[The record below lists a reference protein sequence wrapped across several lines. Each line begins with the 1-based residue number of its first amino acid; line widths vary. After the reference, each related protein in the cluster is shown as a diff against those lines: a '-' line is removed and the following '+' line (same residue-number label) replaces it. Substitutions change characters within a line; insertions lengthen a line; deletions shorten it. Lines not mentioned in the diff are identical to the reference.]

1 MTSASLVAS
10 SADAAPQLSHAEALA
25 ILESRLGR
33 EPQDVL
39 EAAVVLE
46 AWGGLPAEA
55 ALAAAEDI
63 FESLHPAAAPA
74 DDTRESD
81 KDTPRAPSDALTML
95 LAIASILL
103 WTGPIRSQLGASAF
117 ADAVRLS
124 VPLTLGVQWFL
135 AARYLF
141 DRWWLER
148 LNRDGR
154 LLALIAVGGIVA
166 GAAAGHVALL
176 SVELCLLWACAGLV
190 LRRGHHLSVIA
201 VFGSST
207 YALFAGAPVL
217 LVLAALDG
225 ALLVLL
231 GVILRGAGNG
241 MYRGRPWR
249 IALRASLIG
258 VALGT
263 LLFSDA
269 RANFGEDPRS
279 LALALL
285 PSMLA
290 SFWGGWH
297 LASMWAAIGDDL
309 RGRALAESAEA
320 SWRSSACR
328 VAAGAAG
335 RIALA
340 VGLLTPACAAA
351 GSAAGWRVAG
361 ATSLCGLAAFAFAT
375 VGASLLNAIERSWLG
390 LVAVVGGCSV
400 TLVVDAFGNRSGGT
414 GLLAGS
420 VAAVVVMLPAAIQLR
435 RPARLLASIV
445 R

>member
-1 MTSASLVAS
+1 MTAQTLTAS
-10 SADAAPQLSHAEALA
+10 SAPAAQQLSRAEALA

-33 EPQDVL
+33 EPQDLL

-55 ALAAAEDI
+55 ALAVAEDI
-63 FESLHPAAAPA
+63 FESLHPAAEPAP
-74 DDTRESD
+74 DTRESD
-81 KDTPRAPSDALTML
+81 EDTPRAPSDALTML
-95 LAIASILL
+95 LALASILF

-148 LNRDGR
+148 LKRDRR
-154 LLALIAVGGIVA
+154 LLASIAVGGLV
-166 GAAAGHVALL
+166 GAAAVGQVALL

-190 LRRGHHLSVIA
+190 LRRGHHLAVIA
-201 VFGSST
+201 VFGGAT
-207 YALFAGAPVL
+207 YALFADAPVL
-217 LVLAALDG
+217 LVLGVLNFG
-225 ALLVLL
+225 LVVLL
-231 GVILRGAGNG
+231 RLILHGAGKG
-241 MYRGRPWR
+241 LYRGRPWR

-258 VALGT
+258 LGLGI

-269 RANFGEDPRS
+269 RASFGEDPRS

-297 LASMWAAIGDDL
+297 LASMWVAVKDDL
-309 RGRALAESAEA
+309 RGRALAESADA

-328 VAAGAAG
+328 VAAGAAW
-335 RIALA
+335 RIALT
-340 VGLLTPACAAA
+340 VGVLTPACAVL
-351 GSAAGWRVAG
+351 GSAAGWRVASV
-361 ATSLCGLAAFAFAT
+361 TSLCGLAAFAFAT
-375 VGASLLNAIERSWLG
+375 VGASLLNAIERTRLA
-390 LVAVVGGCSV
+390 LVAVVGGCS
-400 TLVVDAFGNRSGGT
+400 LALIVDALGGSGGA

-420 VAAVVVMLPAAIQLR
+420 LVAAVVTLVATTHLR
-435 RPARLLASIV
+435 RPAQLLASIV